1 MLLFGKISSTA
12 GNLKVLGVRLGVF
25 VSALSISFFK
35 SLRQLFVTFDSTTV
49 NRFNFFGF
57 SWENFKLLHPW
68 GSLDVYSTPK

>member
-12 GNLKVLGVRLGVF
+12 GNLKMLELLALYLFLLWVHH
-25 VSALSISFFK
+25 VS

-57 SWENFKLLHPW
+57 FLGEFLTPTP
-68 GSLDVYSTPK
+68 LDVYSIPN